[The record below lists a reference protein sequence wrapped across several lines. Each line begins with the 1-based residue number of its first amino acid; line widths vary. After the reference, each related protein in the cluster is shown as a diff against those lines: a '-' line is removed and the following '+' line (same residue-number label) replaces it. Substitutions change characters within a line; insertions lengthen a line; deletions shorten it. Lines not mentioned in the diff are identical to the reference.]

1 MSKKQKAL
9 LFRIICS
16 AVIYV
21 PLVIISKALSLND
34 LLLCAMFLVPYFIG
48 GYDIFV
54 RSFKSVKNKQLFDEN
69 QLMLIASVGAFATK
83 DFSEAVAVILFYQVG
98 ELFQS
103 VAVERSRRSV
113 AQLMDICP
121 EYANIEVDGKIEKVD
136 PDEVTVGETIV
147 IKPGEKIP
155 LDCKVISGSSSVNTS
170 ALTGESV
177 PISATSGTE
186 LLSGS
191 INGEGVLYAEV
202 QKGFE
207 DSAVTK
213 ILELVESASEKKS
226 PTENFI
232 TRFAKYYTPSV
243 VCAAFLLAVVP
254 PLFGASLGEWI
265 KRACTF
271 LVISCPCALVISIPM
286 GFFGGIGGASKNG
299 ILVKGGVVLENL
311 SKLKAAAFDKTGTL
325 TKGNF
330 VVTNVLP
337 EKGFEKE
344 DILSLAAAAEY
355 ASTHP
360 IARSIKDAA
369 GGGENIAENITEIV
383 GKGIS
388 AEISGKKL
396 LVGNKK
402 LMTEFNIEVPV
413 IPEEGAT
420 TVFVAVGKKY
430 CGCIFINDEIKET
443 SKEAL
448 SRLKG
453 VGVKKTVMLTGDKKE
468 TANNVA
474 KAVGIDE
481 VFPELLPEDKATV
494 LERIKS
500 GLNKNEQLAF
510 VGDGINDAPVLIMSD
525 VGVAMGAIGS
535 DAAIEAADVVIVDDN
550 LNKLPLAVKIAKKTM
565 RIVKTNII
573 FALGV
578 KFLVLVLGALGIA
591 SMWLAVFADV
601 GVAVIAIL
609 NAMRALNVNNL

>member
-1 MSKKQKAL
+1 MNKKQKI
-9 LFRIICS
+9 LFLRIILG

-21 PLVIISKALSLND
+21 PLIIISKKTALPESA
-34 LLLCAMFLVPYFIG
+34 LCVMFLVPYFIA
-48 GYDIFV
+48 GYDVFL
-54 RSFKSVKNKQLFDEN
+54 RALKSVKNKQLFDEN
-69 QLMLIASVGAFATK
+69 QLMLIASVGAFATRE
-83 DFSEAVAVILFYQVG
+83 FSEAVAVILFYQIG

-113 AQLMDICP
+113 SELMDICP
-121 EYANIEVDGKIEKVD
+121 EYANIETDGKIEKVD
-136 PDEVTVGETIV
+136 PDEVSVGDVIV
-147 IKPGEKIP
+147 IMPGEKIP
-155 LDCKVISGSSSVNTS
+155 LDCKVISGSSSVNTA

-177 PISATSGTE
+177 PVGVNVGSE

-191 INGEGVLYAEV
+191 INGEGVIYARVE
-202 QKGFE
+202 KEFE

-232 TRFAKYYTPSV
+232 TRFAKYYTPAV
-243 VCAAFLLAVVP
+243 VCAAFLLALVP
-254 PLFGASLGEWI
+254 PVFVGNIGEWV

-311 SKLKAAAFDKTGTL
+311 SRLRLAAFDKTGTL

-330 VVTNVLP
+330 VVTEAVPAEGLSKS
-337 EKGFEKE
+337 EL
-344 DILSLAAAAEY
+344 LSLAAAAEH

-360 IARSIKDAA
+360 IARSIKEAA
-369 GGGENIAENITEIV
+369 GEADVVCENITEV
-383 GKGIS
+383 AGRGVC
-388 AEISGKKL
+388 ADISGKKL
-396 LVGNKK
+396 FVGNKK
-402 LMTEFNIEVPV
+402 LLNENGICVPSF
-413 IPEEGAT
+413 PDEAAT
-420 TVFVAVGKKY
+420 LVFVAVGKKY
-430 CGCIFINDEIKET
+430 CGCIFINDEVKVT

-448 SRLKG
+448 EELKNA
-453 VGVKKTVMLTGDKKE
+453 GVKKTVMLTGDKRT
-468 TANNVA
+468 TAESVGKN
-474 KAVGIDE
+474 VGIDE
-481 VFPELLPEDKATV
+481 IFSELLPEGKAKT
-494 LERIKS
+494 LEDIKNS
-500 GLNKNEQLAF
+500 LPKNEKLAF
-510 VGDGINDAPVLIMSD
+510 VGDGINDAPVLILAD

-550 LNKLPLAVKIAKKTM
+550 LKKLPLAVKIAKKTM
-565 RIVKTNII
+565 RIVKSNII

-578 KFLVLVLGALGIA
+578 KLLVLVLGALGIA

-609 NAMRALNVNNL
+609 NAMRALKV

>member
-16 AVIYV
+16 ALIYI
-21 PLVIISKALSLND
+21 PLVIISKTLSLNET
-34 LLLCAMFLVPYFIG
+34 LLCVLFLVPYFIG

-54 RSFKSVKNKQLFDEN
+54 KSFKSVKNKQLFDEN

-83 DFSEAVAVILFYQVG
+83 EFSEAVAVILFYQVG

-113 AQLMDICP
+113 AELMDICP
-121 EYANIEVDGKIEKVD
+121 EYANKEVGGKIEKVD
-136 PDEVTVGETIV
+136 PDEITVGETIV
-147 IKPGEKIP
+147 IMPGEKIP
-155 LDCKVISGSSSVNTS
+155 LDCKVISGSSSINTA

-177 PISATSGTE
+177 PRSATAGTE

-202 QKGFE
+202 QKEFE
-207 DSAVTK
+207 DSAATK

-232 TRFAKYYTPSV
+232 TRFAKYYTPCV

-254 PLFGASLGEWI
+254 PLFVGNLAEWV

-299 ILVKGGVVLENL
+299 ILVKGGIVLENL
-311 SKLKAAAFDKTGTL
+311 SKLKTASFDKTGTL

-330 VVTNVLP
+330 VVTKVLP
-337 EKGFEKE
+337 EKGFKE
-344 DILSLAAAAEY
+344 EDVLSLAAAAEY

-369 GGGENIAENITEIV
+369 GDGENIAENITEIV
-383 GKGIS
+383 GRGVS
-388 AEISGKKL
+388 AEIGGKKL

-402 LMTEFNIEVPV
+402 LMDENLTDIPK
-413 IPEEGAT
+413 IPEDGAT

-430 CGCIFINDEIKET
+430 CGCICISDEIKET

-448 SRLKG
+448 EGLKN
-453 VGVKKTVMLTGDKKE
+453 VGIKKTVMLTGDKSF
-468 TANNVA
+468 TANAVA

-481 VFPELLPEDKATV
+481 VFSELLPEDKASAV
-494 LERIKS
+494 EKIKN
-500 GLNKNEQLAF
+500 GLAKNEKLAF
-510 VGDGINDAPVLIMSD
+510 TGDGINDAPVLIASD

-578 KFLVLVLGALGIA
+578 KFLVLILGALGIA

-609 NAMRALNVNNL
+609 NAMRALNVKKL